1 MLHVTAAQMLDV
13 WEAST
18 RAAPQL
24 RSLALLE
31 RTSGLASEELAALPV
46 GRCDALLLEL
56 REQLF
61 GTRLECETHCPRC
74 GDRLE
79 FALATPAL
87 RVAPSGLEHEV
98 QQLELGGISVT
109 FRAATVAD
117 LEACADITV
126 PEQASQTL
134 LARCIQHIEP
144 AGAMLDSALA
154 EAVAQRMAA
163 LDPQADLPVEL
174 ACPHCSHSWTEPFDI
189 GAFVAREMNGWAQH
203 VLDDI
208 HVLAASY
215 GWSERDIL
223 ALSPA
228 RRRHYVERVAG

>member
-13 WEAST
+13 WEASS
-18 RAAPQL
+18 RAATPR

-31 RTSGLASEELAALPV
+31 ATSGLGGEELAALPV

-56 REQLF
+56 RERLF
-61 GTRLECETHCPRC
+61 GTRLECETRCPRC

-79 FALATPAL
+79 FALATAAL
-87 RVAPSGLEHEV
+87 RVAPSGQEHEV
-98 QQLELGGISVT
+98 QQLELDGVSVT

-117 LEACADITV
+117 LDACADIIV
-126 PEQASQTL
+126 PEQASQAL
-134 LARCIQHIEP
+134 LARCIQRIEP
-144 AGAMLDSALA
+144 AGATLDATQA
-154 EAVAQRMAA
+154 EAVAQRMATV
-163 LDPQADLPVEL
+163 DPQADLPVEL
-174 ACPHCSHSWTEPFDI
+174 ACPQCAQSWTEPFDI
-189 GAFVAREMNGWAQH
+189 GAFVAREMNGWAQR